1 MDRFLRL
8 QHGRGFST
16 LTFCISLFFIKHSSF
31 GVVIP
36 LLVKNIL

>member
-8 QHGRGFST
+8 QHRRGFSA
-16 LTFCISLFFIKHSSF
+16 LAHCICLIFIKHSSF
-31 GVVIP
+31 GVVMP